1 MTLIANITSTL
12 LVLRGLFNCV
22 RPGVLVI
29 LLVPLI
35 SECIPLLT
43 SSVVTSTAIYQKAS
57 LSAFFLVSQIQLLMT
72 AVRARKLYLPTYL
85 LKTG

>member
-43 SSVVTSTAIYQKAS
+43 SSVVTSAAIYQKAS
-57 LSAFFLVSQIQLLMT
+57 LSAFFLFLRFSF
-72 AVRARKLYLPTYL
+72 
-85 LKTG
+85 